1 MYVVYAIHNRVIS
14 VIITLKK
21 FCSKKEKYRL
31 WGNNIY
37 TSKFE
42 IKMIISYYF

>member
-1 MYVVYAIHNRVIS
+1 MYVVYVIYNRVIF
-14 VIITLKK
+14 VIIILKK
-21 FCSKKEKYRL
+21 FCFKKEKYRL

-37 TSKFE
+37 ILKFE